1 MYRIAPLVFLFLT
14 GCANQAT
21 ISTLSYELGYQACSD
36 TTVTEAMVDY
46 MIIETIDV
54 ISAGFEAGCE
64 ARKSLDD

>member
-1 MYRIAPLVFLFLT
+1 MYRIATLVLLSLM

-21 ISTLSYELGYQACSD
+21 ISTLSYELGYQACAD

-54 ISAGFEAGCE
+54 ITAGFEAGCE
-64 ARKSLDD
+64 ARSGE